1 MKILPPILIVE
12 DDQNDVLLIRRTL
25 GTSGIPNPRHFVESG
40 EVAIDY
46 LLGANAYSDRKR
58 YPLPALILL
67 DLKLPGID
75 GFKVLQWIRG
85 NRVFRD
91 LRVVVLTS
99 SNAIRDVNKAYRLG
113 ANSFLVKPLEF
124 ENASALFATIGT
136 QLWKSNTQ
144 AQADT
149 IEKAART
156 NDDANWSLSRK
167 DEGSPE

>member
-1 MKILPPILIVE
+1 MKEHAPILIVE

-25 GTSGIPNPRHFVESG
+25 GSSRIPNPKHFVGSG
-40 EVAIDY
+40 EEALNY
-46 LLGANAYSDRKR
+46 LVGKEPYSDRKR
-58 YPLPALILL
+58 FALPALMLL

-75 GFKVLQWIRG
+75 GFEVLRWVRE
-85 NRVFRD
+85 NPKFRH

-136 QLWKSNTQ
+136 QLWKSNTPVEPVE
-144 AQADT
+144 T
-149 IEKAART
+149 VART
-156 NDDANWSLSRK
+156 NDGA
-167 DEGSPE
+167 E